1 MPELTLSY
9 PPELP
14 LTARKDEILAAIRDH
29 QVVIVA
35 GETGSGKTT
44 QLPKICL
51 ELGRGAAGRIGH
63 TQPRRLAARTVAERI
78 AEELDTPLG
87 DVVGYQVRFTARVGE
102 RTRVKLMTDGILLAE
117 IAQDRLLRRYDTL
130 IIDEAHERSLNID
143 FILGYLRR
151 LLPRRPDL
159 KVVITSATIDVER
172 FSQAFGGAPVI
183 EVSGRTW
190 PVEIRY
196 RPVDEETDQV
206 EAIGAAV
213 DELSVEGPGDI
224 LVFLSGEREIRDT
237 ADALAGRV
245 RPGTEIL
252 PLFARLSTAEQHR
265 VFAPHAGR
273 RIVLA
278 TNVAETSLTVPGIRY
293 VVDPGTARVSRY
305 SHRLK
310 VQRLPIEPV
319 SQASANQRAGR
330 CGRVAEGVCVRLY
343 DEPDYLARP
352 EFTDPE
358 ILRTNLASVIL
369 QMAALGLGDVAE
381 FPFLDPP
388 DRRSIRDGVDLLVEL
403 GALDAGQRLTPLG
416 RNLSQVPIDP
426 RLGRMVLAGDEQGCL
441 REVLVIAAALSI
453 QDPRERPADRQDA
466 ATQAHAR
473 FRDRES
479 DFVSYLNLW
488 HYLMEKQKELSGNQ
502 FRKLCRAEFL
512 NYLRVREWQD
522 LHTQIRQVA
531 RTLGGSLNSTPADPR
546 AVHRALLAGLLSHVG
561 VKDPEKGD
569 YLGARGARFAVFPGS
584 TLFRRTPRWVM
595 AAELVETTRLWAR
608 VCARIEPEW
617 LEPLAGHLVK
627 RTCSEPHWD
636 RQRGAVMAYERVTLY
651 GIPVVTHRP
660 VNYGRGDPPV
670 ARELFIRHAL
680 VEGDW
685 DTRHAFFHENARLLT
700 EVEELEHRARRRDIR
715 VDDDVL
721 FDFYDRRV
729 GPDVVSARHFDT
741 WWRKTRRGQPDLLT
755 FDKATLLNAT
765 AGAVRAADFPDTWR
779 QGALSLPLRYRFEP
793 GAADDGVTVEIPLP
807 ILGRVR
813 PEEFAWQVPGLR
825 EELVVALIR
834 GLPKQVRREFV
845 PVPDYA
851 RAALA
856 QLTTAAQLVGAA
868 TSQRSSVD
876 GDLLDALE
884 RQLRRL
890 AGVPVPHDAWQP
902 DKLPEHLRMNF
913 RVLDE
918 DGTVVAEGR
927 DLAALQREL
936 APLIRESLAAP
947 DLTRTGLRD
956 WPAGDPP
963 STVEQIRAGYRV
975 TLYPALVDEGD
986 SVAVRVFETPAERRV
1001 AHRAGVR
1008 RLLRLALP
1016 APAALVQGR
1025 LSNEAKL
1032 ALLRSPHGSV
1042 PALLDDCADGAVDA
1056 LVGDEVPF
1064 DEAGYRRLLARA
1076 RQGLTGTMLA
1086 VLGHVRE
1093 ILALAAEVE
1102 RALPAAPEPV
1112 RTDLRTQLA
1121 GLVYPGFVTA
1131 TGWANLPHVPRYLRA
1146 MLRRME
1152 RLAGNPAR
1160 DREQSR
1166 AVEAVQREYAELSAQ
1181 APPGHPARAALDEI
1195 RWMIEEL
1202 RVAVYAQALGT
1213 AYPVSEKRIRRAL
1226 DELAE

>member
-1 MPELTLSY
+1 MPDLSLRY

-14 LTARKDEILAAIRDH
+14 LTGRKDDILAAIRDH

-51 ELGRGAAGRIGH
+51 ELGRGSAGLIGH

-87 DVVGYQVRFTARVGE
+87 EVVGYQVRFTARVGGQ
-102 RTRVKLMTDGILLAE
+102 TRVKLMTDGILLAE

-130 IIDEAHERSLNID
+130 IIDEAHERSLNVD

-172 FSQAFGGAPVI
+172 FSHHFDNAPVI
-183 EVSGRTW
+183 EVSGRTY
-190 PVEIRY
+190 PVQLRY
-196 RPVDEETDQV
+196 RPPDEETDQV

-213 DELSVEGPGDI
+213 DELAAVGPGDI

-252 PLFARLSTAEQHR
+252 PLFARLSTVEQHR
-265 VFAPHAGR
+265 VFAPHPGR

-293 VVDPGTARVSRY
+293 VVDPGTARISRY

-330 CGRVAEGVCVRLY
+330 CGRVAEGICIRLY
-343 DEPDYLARP
+343 DEKDFLARP

-369 QMAALGLGDVAE
+369 QMAALGLGEVAE

-388 DRRSIRDGVDLLVEL
+388 DRRAIRDGTELLVEL
-403 GALDAGQRLTPLG
+403 GALDADHKLTKLG
-416 RNLSQVPIDP
+416 RRLAQVPIDP
-426 RLGRMVLAGDEQGCL
+426 RLGRMVLAGDEQGAL

-473 FRDRES
+473 FRDKES
-479 DFVSYLNLW
+479 DFASYLNLW
-488 HYLMEKQKELSGNQ
+488 HYLMDKQKELSGNQ

-531 RTLGGSLNSTPADPR
+531 RTLGGSLNSTPAEP
-546 AVHRALLAGLLSHVG
+546 AQIHRALLSGLLSHVG

-595 AAELVETTRLWAR
+595 AAELVETNRLWAR
-608 VCARIEPEW
+608 VCARIEPQW
-617 LEPLAGHLVK
+617 LEPLADHLVK
-627 RTCSEPHWD
+627 RSYSEPHWD
-636 RQRGAVMAYERVTLY
+636 RERGAVMAYERVTLY
-651 GIPVVTHRP
+651 GIPIVTRRL
-660 VNYGRGDPPV
+660 VNYGRVDAPL

-685 DTRHAFFHENARLLT
+685 ETRHRFFHDNAKLLA
-700 EVEELEHRARRRDIR
+700 EVEELEHRARRRDIV
-715 VDDDVL
+715 VDDAVL
-721 FDFYDRRV
+721 FAFYDRRV
-729 GPDVVSARHFDT
+729 GPDVVSGRHFDT
-741 WWRKTRRGQPDLLT
+741 WWKKTRQAQPDLLT
-755 FDKATLLNAT
+755 LDRATLLTAT
-765 AGAVRAADFPDTWR
+765 AGAVRAEDFPSAWR
-779 QGALSLPLRYRFEP
+779 QGPLELPLRYRFQP
-793 GAADDGVTVEIPLP
+793 GAADDGVTVEVPLP
-807 ILGRVR
+807 VLGRVA
-813 PEEFAWQVPGLR
+813 PAAFAWQVPGLR
-825 EELVVALIR
+825 EELVIALIR
-834 GLPKQVRREFV
+834 TLPKPLRREFV

-856 QLTTAAQLVGAA
+856 QLSTM
-868 TSQRSSVD
+868 D

-884 RQLRRL
+884 LGLRRL

-902 DKLPEHLRMNF
+902 DKVPEHLKMNF

-918 DGTVVAEGR
+918 SGAVVGEGR
-927 DLAALQREL
+927 DLAQLQREL
-936 APLIRESLAAP
+936 GSRIRESLAQALP
-947 DLTRTGLRD
+947 SQAGLRD
-956 WPAGDPP
+956 WTVGTLPQ
-963 STVEQIRAGYRV
+963 TVEQIRAGYRV
-975 TLYPALVDEGD
+975 TGYPALVDEGD
-986 SVAVRVFETPAERRV
+986 SVAVRVFETAAEQRI

-1016 APAALVQGR
+1016 APATVVQGR
-1025 LSNEAKL
+1025 LDNAAKL
-1032 ALLRSPHGSV
+1032 ALLRSPHGNV
-1042 PALLDDCADGAVDA
+1042 NALLDDCADCAVDA
-1056 LVGDEVPF
+1056 LMPQPPW
-1064 DEAGYRRLLARA
+1064 DEAGYRAVLVRVRG
-1076 RQGLTGTMLA
+1076 GLTATVVA
-1086 VLGHVRE
+1086 VLGQVRQ
-1093 ILALAAEVE
+1093 IVALATEVAP
-1102 RALPAAPEPV
+1102 RIDAAPEPA
-1112 RTDLRTQLA
+1112 RTDLRDQLA

-1131 TGWANLPHVPRYLRA
+1131 TGWSQLPQLPRYLRA
-1146 MLRRME
+1146 AQRRLD
-1152 RLAGNPAR
+1152 RLAENPAR
-1160 DREQSR
+1160 DRDQLR
-1166 AVEAVQREYAELSAQ
+1166 AISDVQREYAELSAQ
-1181 APPGHPARAALDEI
+1181 APPGHPAREALDRI

-1213 AYPVSEKRIRRAL
+1213 AYPVSDKRIRRAL
-1226 DELAE
+1226 DELTEA

>member
-1 MPELTLSY
+1 MPDLSLRY

-14 LTARKDEILAAIRDH
+14 LTGRKDDILAAIRDH

-51 ELGRGAAGRIGH
+51 ELGRGSAGLIGH

-87 DVVGYQVRFTARVGE
+87 EVVGYQVRFTARVGGQ
-102 RTRVKLMTDGILLAE
+102 TRVKLMTDGILLAE

-130 IIDEAHERSLNID
+130 IIDEAHERSLNVD

-172 FSQAFGGAPVI
+172 FSHHFDNAPVI
-183 EVSGRTW
+183 EVSGRTY
-190 PVEIRY
+190 PVQLRY
-196 RPVDEETDQV
+196 RPPDEETDQV

-213 DELSVEGPGDI
+213 DELCAEGPGDI

-252 PLFARLSTAEQHR
+252 PLFARLSTVEQHR
-265 VFAPHAGR
+265 VFAPHPGR

-293 VVDPGTARVSRY
+293 VVDPGTARISRY

-330 CGRVAEGVCVRLY
+330 CGRVAEGICIRLY
-343 DEPDYLARP
+343 DEKDFLARP

-369 QMAALGLGDVAE
+369 QMAALGLGEVAE

-388 DRRSIRDGVDLLVEL
+388 DRRAIRDGTELLVEL
-403 GALDAGQRLTPLG
+403 GALDADHKLTKLG
-416 RNLSQVPIDP
+416 RRLAQVPIDP
-426 RLGRMVLAGDEQGCL
+426 RLGRMVLAGDEQGAL

-473 FRDRES
+473 FRDKES
-479 DFVSYLNLW
+479 DFASYLNLW
-488 HYLMEKQKELSGNQ
+488 HYLMDKQKELSGNQ

-531 RTLGGSLNSTPADPR
+531 RTLGGSLNSTPAEP
-546 AVHRALLAGLLSHVG
+546 AQIHRALLSGLLSHVG

-595 AAELVETTRLWAR
+595 AAELVETNRLWAR
-608 VCARIEPEW
+608 VCARIEPQW
-617 LEPLAGHLVK
+617 LEPLADHLVK
-627 RTCSEPHWD
+627 RSYSEPHWD
-636 RQRGAVMAYERVTLY
+636 RERGAVMAYERVTLY
-651 GIPVVTHRP
+651 GIPIVTRRL
-660 VNYGRGDPPV
+660 VNYGRVDAPL

-685 DTRHAFFHENARLLT
+685 ETRHRFFHDNAKLLA
-700 EVEELEHRARRRDIR
+700 EVEELEHRARRRDIV
-715 VDDDVL
+715 VDDAVL
-721 FDFYDRRV
+721 FAFYDRRV
-729 GPDVVSARHFDT
+729 GPDVVSGRHFDT
-741 WWRKTRRGQPDLLT
+741 WWKKTRQAQPDLLT
-755 FDKATLLNAT
+755 LDRATLLTAT
-765 AGAVRAADFPDTWR
+765 AGAVRAEDFPSAWR
-779 QGALSLPLRYRFEP
+779 QGPLELPLRYRFQP
-793 GAADDGVTVEIPLP
+793 GAADDGVTVEVPLP
-807 ILGRVR
+807 VLGRVA
-813 PEEFAWQVPGLR
+813 PAAFAWQVPGLR
-825 EELVVALIR
+825 EELVIALIR
-834 GLPKQVRREFV
+834 TLPKPLRREFV

-856 QLTTAAQLVGAA
+856 QLSTM
-868 TSQRSSVD
+868 D

-884 RQLRRL
+884 LGLRRL

-902 DKLPEHLRMNF
+902 DKVPEHLKMNF

-918 DGTVVAEGR
+918 SGAVVGEGR
-927 DLAALQREL
+927 DLAQLQREL
-936 APLIRESLAAP
+936 SSRIRESLAQALP
-947 DLTRTGLRD
+947 SQAGLRD
-956 WPAGDPP
+956 WTVGTLPQ
-963 STVEQIRAGYRV
+963 TVEQIRAGYRV
-975 TLYPALVDEGD
+975 TGYPALVDEGD
-986 SVAVRVFETPAERRV
+986 SVAVRVFETAAEQRI

-1016 APAALVQGR
+1016 APATVVQGR
-1025 LSNEAKL
+1025 LDNAAKL
-1032 ALLRSPHGSV
+1032 ALLRSPHGNV
-1042 PALLDDCADGAVDA
+1042 NALLDDCADCAVDA
-1056 LVGDEVPF
+1056 LMPQPPW
-1064 DEAGYRRLLARA
+1064 DEAGYRAVLVRVRG
-1076 RQGLTGTMLA
+1076 GLTATVVA
-1086 VLGHVRE
+1086 VLGQVRQ
-1093 ILALAAEVE
+1093 IVALATEVAP
-1102 RALPAAPEPV
+1102 RIDAAPEPA
-1112 RTDLRTQLA
+1112 RTDLRDQLA

-1131 TGWANLPHVPRYLRA
+1131 TGWSQLPQLPRYLRA
-1146 MLRRME
+1146 AQRRLD
-1152 RLAGNPAR
+1152 RLAENPAR
-1160 DREQSR
+1160 DRDQLR
-1166 AVEAVQREYAELSAQ
+1166 AISDVQREYAELSAQ
-1181 APPGHPARAALDEI
+1181 APPGHPAREALDRI

-1213 AYPVSEKRIRRAL
+1213 AYPVSDKRIRRAL
-1226 DELAE
+1226 DELTEA